1 MTTVE
6 PEDRDALRVQMQ
18 QAIETFRHLTTL
30 FIQCAGFLI
39 AIDGLLFGYGL
50 TQKKAVPLL
59 IASLAP
65 LGITIVLIMI
75 LSHGLPVVYVAVRS
89 EQRLLP
95 REVTVAQTYFMT
107 KYPIAYAWMA
117 PAVEMER
124 DERNR
129 MLANP
134 PLRGMLG
141 AKGPVLLLVIGS
153 IAQLALF
160 FVALIWFDYPFM

>member
-50 TQKKAVPLL
+50 AQKKAVPLL

-95 REVTVAQTYFMT
+95 REVTVTQTYLMT
-107 KYPIAYAWMA
+107 KYPIIYSWMA
-117 PAVEMER
+117 PAGEMGR

-134 PLRGMLG
+134 PLGGMLG
-141 AKGPVLLLVIGS
+141 ARAPVLLLVIGS
-153 IAQLALF
+153 LAQLALF